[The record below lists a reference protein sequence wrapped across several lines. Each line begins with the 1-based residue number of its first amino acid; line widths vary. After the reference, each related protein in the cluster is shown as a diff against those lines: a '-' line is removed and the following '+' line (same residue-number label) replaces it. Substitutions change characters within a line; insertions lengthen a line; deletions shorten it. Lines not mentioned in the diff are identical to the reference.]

1 MIDFSDRKS
10 STAAV
15 CGCTPLEEGQMIN
28 RKNSKRLEIIVPIS
42 NDNDWPDYRQTI
54 AEIREQHDKYGIDQF
69 ALTCPC
75 GGWRTTGL
83 PPEEFYR
90 ERAEVFK
97 KIQSAVAPEGIRCG
111 WWITLTLKSGPD
123 PRWNRM
129 IRMDGTETPMAS
141 CPLNPVFRETF
152 ARNVALFVKIAKPA
166 FVITEDDF
174 SINAAAV
181 YEGCFCEHHLA
192 EFARREGR
200 FWTREELK
208 AILEQTTPEAHELRR
223 RWRALMRDS
232 LVLFARAMRAAV
244 DEESPEVPM
253 GTMQSGK
260 SDQDGNMTEALA
272 RAMAGP
278 AHTPFCRLHGTFY
291 GGENINGI
299 PERIFHALYSKQH
312 IGKNFKFLHESDT
325 FPHTR
330 FFTSAASMRVLMSSS
345 YSYGFSGSI
354 FQTQQLLDDGNEES
368 AYCKLI
374 GRERSRFQAI
384 VDAAAHCRLKGVRVH
399 YDPFRATA
407 DPERKYHSRWD
418 GLLSKYSIPYTTLE
432 SDTVFLSGNQPMHLE
447 RAELMQILSK
457 SVFLDGDAA
466 TALCQL
472 GLSRYIGV
480 ETGDDPITGMN
491 VYDLC
496 GREVI
501 QPEFIPEHKG
511 RNMHRADFFAPG
523 GRGKH
528 YSLVPI
534 DPGCEIITKLL
545 SYKKEFISV
554 GMTRF
559 VNELGGKVVVLNQAI
574 CNNRSS
580 SLYNYR
586 RQKLF
591 HELLIWCSDEY
602 AFVKNEARIF
612 LIMNE
617 ALDPETAGFR
627 GMLTLSNLNP
637 DPVEGFALHLPP
649 AWRGCEFLRL
659 VPDGKYLP
667 CPAAQTE
674 DGAIFDFNIAYAYPE
689 VLLIK

>member
-1 MIDFSDRKS
+1 
-10 STAAV
+10 
-15 CGCTPLEEGQMIN
+15 MIN
-28 RKNSKRLEIIVPIS
+28 RKNSTRLEIIVPVS

-69 ALTCPC
+69 VLTSPC
-75 GGWRTTGL
+75 AGWRSTGL

-97 KIQSAVAPEGIRCG
+97 KIRDAVAPAGIRCG
-111 WWITLTLKSGPD
+111 WWNTLTLKSGPD

-174 SINAAAV
+174 SINAAAQ

-200 FWTREELK
+200 TYTREELK
-208 AILEQTTPEAHELRR
+208 AILEQTTPESHELRR
-223 RWRALMRDS
+223 RWRTLMRDS
-232 LVLFARAMRAAV
+232 LVLFAKAIRDAV
-244 DEESPEVPM
+244 DEDSPEVPM
-253 GTMQSGK
+253 GTMQSGG
-260 SDQDGNMTEALA
+260 SDHDGDMTEALA

-278 AHTPFCRLHGTFY
+278 AHTPFSRLCGTFY
-291 GGENINGI
+291 GGENISGI
-299 PERIFHALYSKQH
+299 PAKIFHALYSKQH
-312 IGKNFKFLHESDT
+312 IGANFKCYHESDT

-330 FFTSAASMRVLMSSS
+330 FFISAASMRVLMSTS
-345 YSYGFSGSI
+345 YSYGFCGST
-354 FQTQQLLDDGNEES
+354 FQTQQLLDDGNEET
-368 AYCKLI
+368 AYGKLI

-399 YDPFRATA
+399 YDPFRATT
-407 DPERKYHSRWD
+407 DSERWYYTPWA
-418 GLLSKYSIPYTTLE
+418 GTLSKYSIPYTTLE
-432 SDTVFLSGNQPMHLE
+432 SDTVFLSGEQPMHLD

-466 TALCQL
+466 AAICRL

-480 ETGDDPITGMN
+480 ETGSDPITEKN

-501 QPEFIPEHKG
+501 QPEFIPDHKG
-511 RNMHRADFFAPG
+511 RNMHRADFFSPG
-523 GRGKH
+523 GKGKH
-528 YSLVPI
+528 YSLTPI

-545 SYKKEFISV
+545 SYKKEFITV

-559 VNELGGKVVVLNQAI
+559 VNELGGKVVVLNQAVYE
-574 CNNRSS
+574 NHSS

-591 HELLIWCSDEY
+591 QELLIWCNDEF
-602 AFVKNEARIF
+602 AFVKDEARIF

-617 ALDPETAGFR
+617 ASDPENAGFR
-627 GMLTLSNLNP
+627 GMLTISNLNP
-637 DPVEGFALHLPP
+637 DPVEGFALHLPT
-649 AWRGCEFLRL
+649 AWRGREFLRL
-659 VPDGKYLP
+659 TPDGKYLP
-667 CPAAQTE
+667 CPAEETE
-674 DGAIFDFNIAYAYPE
+674 DGANFNFNINYAYPE
-689 VLLIK
+689 VLLIR

>member
-1 MIDFSDRKS
+1 
-10 STAAV
+10 
-15 CGCTPLEEGQMIN
+15 MIN
-28 RKNSKRLEIIVPIS
+28 RKNSTRLEIIVPVS

-75 GGWRTTGL
+75 KGWRSTGL

-97 KIQSAVAPEGIRCG
+97 KIRDAIAPEGIQCG
-111 WWITLTLKSGPD
+111 WWNILTLKSGPD

-174 SINAAAV
+174 SINAAAQ

-200 FWTREELK
+200 TYTREELK
-208 AILEQTTPEAHELRR
+208 AILEQTTPESHELRR
-223 RWRALMRDS
+223 RWRTLMRDS
-232 LVLFARAMRAAV
+232 LVLFAKAIRDTV
-244 DEESPEVPM
+244 DEDSPEVPM
-253 GTMQSGK
+253 GTMQSGG
-260 SDQDGNMTEALA
+260 SDHDGDMTEALA

-278 AHTPFCRLHGTFY
+278 AHTPFSRLCGTFY
-291 GGENINGI
+291 GGENISGI
-299 PERIFHALYSKQH
+299 PAKIFHALYSKQH
-312 IGKNFKFLHESDT
+312 IGANFKCYHESDT

-330 FFTSAASMRVLMSSS
+330 FFTSAASMRVLMSTS
-345 YSYGFSGSI
+345 YSYGFCGST
-354 FQTQQLLDDGNEES
+354 FQTQQLLDDGNEET
-368 AYCKLI
+368 AYGKLI

-399 YDPFRATA
+399 YDPFRATT
-407 DPERKYHSRWD
+407 DSERWYYTPWA
-418 GLLSKYSIPYTTLE
+418 GTLSKYSIPYTTLE
-432 SDTVFLSGNQPMHLE
+432 SDTVFLSGEQPMHLD

-466 TALCQL
+466 AAICRL

-480 ETGDDPITGMN
+480 ETGSDPITGKN

-501 QPEFIPEHKG
+501 QPEFIPDHKG
-511 RNMHRADFFAPG
+511 RNMHRADFFSPG
-523 GRGKH
+523 GKGKH
-528 YSLVPI
+528 YSLTPI

-545 SYKKEFISV
+545 SYKKEFITV

-559 VNELGGKVVVLNQAI
+559 VNELGGKVVVLNQAVYE
-574 CNNRSS
+574 NHSS

-591 HELLIWCSDEY
+591 QELLIWCNDEF
-602 AFVKNEARIF
+602 AFVKDEARIF

-617 ALDPETAGFR
+617 ASDPENAGFR
-627 GMLTLSNLNP
+627 GMLTISNLNP
-637 DPVEGFALHLPP
+637 DPVEGFALHLPT

-659 VPDGKYLP
+659 TPDGKYLP
-667 CPAAQTE
+667 CPAEETE
-674 DGAIFDFNIAYAYPE
+674 DGANFNFNINYAYPE
-689 VLLIK
+689 VLLIR

>member
-1 MIDFSDRKS
+1 
-10 STAAV
+10 
-15 CGCTPLEEGQMIN
+15 MIN
-28 RKNSKRLEIIVPIS
+28 RKNSTRLEIIVPVS

-69 ALTCPC
+69 ALTSPC
-75 GGWRTTGL
+75 AGWRSTGL

-97 KIQSAVAPEGIRCG
+97 KIRDAVAPAGIRCG
-111 WWITLTLKSGPD
+111 WWNTLTLKSGPD

-174 SINAAAV
+174 SINAAAQ

-200 FWTREELK
+200 TYTREELK
-208 AILEQTTPEAHELRR
+208 AILEQTTPESHELRR
-223 RWRALMRDS
+223 RWRTLMRDS
-232 LVLFARAMRAAV
+232 LVLFAKAIRDAV
-244 DEESPEVPM
+244 DEDSPEVPM
-253 GTMQSGK
+253 GTMQSGG
-260 SDQDGNMTEALA
+260 SDHDGDMTEALA

-278 AHTPFCRLHGTFY
+278 AHTPFSRLCGTFY
-291 GGENINGI
+291 GGENISGI
-299 PERIFHALYSKQH
+299 PAKIFHALYSKQH
-312 IGKNFKFLHESDT
+312 IGANFKCYHESDT

-330 FFTSAASMRVLMSSS
+330 FFTSAASMRILMSTS
-345 YSYGFSGSI
+345 YSYGFCGST
-354 FQTQQLLDDGNEES
+354 FQTQQLLDDGNEET
-368 AYCKLI
+368 AYGKLI

-399 YDPFRATA
+399 YDPFRATT
-407 DPERKYHSRWD
+407 DSERWYYTPWT
-418 GLLSKYSIPYTTLE
+418 GTLSKYSIPYTTLE
-432 SDTVFLSGNQPMHLE
+432 SDTVFLSGEQPMHLD
-447 RAELMQILSK
+447 RAELMQIFSK

-466 TALCQL
+466 AAICRL

-480 ETGDDPITGMN
+480 ETGSDPITGKN

-501 QPEFIPEHKG
+501 QPEFIPDHKG
-511 RNMHRADFFAPG
+511 RNMHRADFFSPG
-523 GRGKH
+523 GKGKH
-528 YSLVPI
+528 YSLTPI
-534 DPGCEIITKLL
+534 DLGCEIITKLL
-545 SYKKEFISV
+545 SYKKEFITV

-559 VNELGGKVVVLNQAI
+559 VNELGGKVVVLNQAVYE
-574 CNNRSS
+574 NHSS

-591 HELLIWCSDEY
+591 QELLIWCNDEF
-602 AFVKNEARIF
+602 AFVKDEARIF

-617 ALDPETAGFR
+617 ASDPENAGFR
-627 GMLTLSNLNP
+627 GMLTISNLNP
-637 DPVEGFALHLPP
+637 DPVEGFALHLPT

-659 VPDGKYLP
+659 TPDGKYLP
-667 CPAAQTE
+667 CPAEETE
-674 DGAIFDFNIAYAYPE
+674 DGANFNFNINYAYPE
-689 VLLIK
+689 VLLIR

>member
-1 MIDFSDRKS
+1 
-10 STAAV
+10 
-15 CGCTPLEEGQMIN
+15 MIN
-28 RKNSKRLEIIVPIS
+28 RKNSTRLEIIVPVS

-69 ALTCPC
+69 ALTSPC
-75 GGWRTTGL
+75 AGWRSTGL

-97 KIQSAVAPEGIRCG
+97 KIRDAVAPAWIRCG
-111 WWITLTLKSGPD
+111 WWNTLTLKSGPD

-174 SINAAAV
+174 SINAAAQ

-200 FWTREELK
+200 TYTREELK
-208 AILEQTTPEAHELRR
+208 AILEQTTPESHELRR
-223 RWRALMRDS
+223 RWRTLMRDS
-232 LVLFARAMRAAV
+232 LVLFAKAIRDAV
-244 DEESPEVPM
+244 DEDSPEVPM
-253 GTMQSGK
+253 GTMQSGG
-260 SDQDGNMTEALA
+260 SDHDGDMTEALA

-278 AHTPFCRLHGTFY
+278 AHTPFSRLCGTFY
-291 GGENINGI
+291 GGENISGI
-299 PERIFHALYSKQH
+299 PAKIFHALYSKQH
-312 IGKNFKFLHESDT
+312 IGANFKCYHESDT

-330 FFTSAASMRVLMSSS
+330 FFTSAASMRVLMSTS
-345 YSYGFSGSI
+345 YSYGFCGST
-354 FQTQQLLDDGNEES
+354 FQTQQLLDDGNEET
-368 AYCKLI
+368 AYGKLI

-399 YDPFRATA
+399 YDPFRATT
-407 DPERKYHSRWD
+407 DSERWYYTPWA
-418 GLLSKYSIPYTTLE
+418 GTLSKYSIPYTTLE
-432 SDTVFLSGNQPMHLE
+432 SDTVFLSGEQPMHLDQ
-447 RAELMQILSK
+447 AELMQILSK

-466 TALCQL
+466 AAICRL

-480 ETGDDPITGMN
+480 ETGSDPITEKN

-501 QPEFIPEHKG
+501 QPEFIPDHKG
-511 RNMHRADFFAPG
+511 RNMHRADFFSPG
-523 GRGKH
+523 GKGKH
-528 YSLVPI
+528 YSLTPI

-545 SYKKEFISV
+545 SYKKEFITV

-559 VNELGGKVVVLNQAI
+559 VNELGGKVVVLNQAVYE
-574 CNNRSS
+574 NHSS

-591 HELLIWCSDEY
+591 QELLIWCNDEF
-602 AFVKNEARIF
+602 AFVKDEARIF

-617 ALDPETAGFR
+617 ASDPENAGFR
-627 GMLTLSNLNP
+627 GMLTISNLNP
-637 DPVEGFALHLPP
+637 DPVEGFALHLPTV
-649 AWRGCEFLRL
+649 WRGCEFLRL
-659 VPDGKYLP
+659 TPDGKYLP
-667 CPAAQTE
+667 CPAEETE
-674 DGAIFDFNIAYAYPE
+674 DGANFNFNINYAYPE
-689 VLLIK
+689 VLLIR

>member
-1 MIDFSDRKS
+1 
-10 STAAV
+10 
-15 CGCTPLEEGQMIN
+15 MIN
-28 RKNSKRLEIIVPIS
+28 RKNSTRLEIIVPVS

-69 ALTCPC
+69 ALTSPC
-75 GGWRTTGL
+75 AGWRSTGL

-97 KIQSAVAPEGIRCG
+97 KIRDAVAPAGIRCG
-111 WWITLTLKSGPD
+111 WWNTLTLKSGPD

-174 SINAAAV
+174 SINAAAQ

-200 FWTREELK
+200 TYTREELK
-208 AILEQTTPEAHELRR
+208 AILEQTTPESHELRR
-223 RWRALMRDS
+223 RWRTLMRDS
-232 LVLFARAMRAAV
+232 LVLFAKAIRDTV
-244 DEESPEVPM
+244 DEDSPEVPM
-253 GTMQSGK
+253 GTMQSGG
-260 SDQDGNMTEALA
+260 SDHDGDMTEALA

-278 AHTPFCRLHGTFY
+278 THTPFSRLCGTFY
-291 GGENINGI
+291 GGENISGI
-299 PERIFHALYSKQH
+299 PAKIFHALYSKQH
-312 IGKNFKFLHESDT
+312 IGANFKCYHESDT

-330 FFTSAASMRVLMSSS
+330 FFTSAASMRVLMSTS
-345 YSYGFSGSI
+345 YSYGFCGST
-354 FQTQQLLDDGNEES
+354 FQTQQLLDDGNEET
-368 AYCKLI
+368 AYGKLI

-399 YDPFRATA
+399 YDPFRATT
-407 DPERKYHSRWD
+407 DSERWYYTPWA
-418 GLLSKYSIPYTTLE
+418 GTLSKYSIPYTTLE
-432 SDTVFLSGNQPMHLE
+432 SDTVFLSCEQPMHLD

-466 TALCQL
+466 AAICRL

-480 ETGDDPITGMN
+480 ETGSDPITGKN

-501 QPEFIPEHKG
+501 QPEFIPDHKG
-511 RNMHRADFFAPG
+511 RNMHRADFFSPG
-523 GRGKH
+523 GKGKH
-528 YSLVPI
+528 YSLTPI

-545 SYKKEFISV
+545 SYKKEFITV

-559 VNELGGKVVVLNQAI
+559 VNELGGKVVVLNQAVYE
-574 CNNRSS
+574 NHSS

-591 HELLIWCSDEY
+591 QELLIWCNDEF
-602 AFVKNEARIF
+602 AFVKDEARIF

-617 ALDPETAGFR
+617 ASDPENAGFR
-627 GMLTLSNLNP
+627 GMLTISNLNP
-637 DPVEGFALHLPP
+637 DPVEGFALHLPT

-659 VPDGKYLP
+659 TPDGKYLP
-667 CPAAQTE
+667 CPAEETE
-674 DGAIFDFNIAYAYPE
+674 DGANFNFNINYAYPE
-689 VLLIK
+689 VLLIR

>member
-1 MIDFSDRKS
+1 
-10 STAAV
+10 
-15 CGCTPLEEGQMIN
+15 MIN
-28 RKNSKRLEIIVPIS
+28 RKNSTRLEIIVPVT
-42 NDNDWPDYRQTI
+42 NDYYWPDYQQTI

-75 GGWRTTGL
+75 KGWRSTGL

-97 KIQSAVAPEGIRCG
+97 KIRDAVAPEGIQCG
-111 WWITLTLKSGPD
+111 WWNILTLKSGPD

-174 SINAAAV
+174 SINAAAQ

-200 FWTREELK
+200 TYTREELK
-208 AILEQTTPEAHELRR
+208 AILEQTTPESHELRR
-223 RWRALMRDS
+223 RWRTLMRDS
-232 LVLFARAMRAAV
+232 LVLFAKAIRDAV

-253 GTMQSGK
+253 GTMQSGG
-260 SDQDGNMTEALA
+260 SDHDGDMTEALA

-278 AHTPFCRLHGTFY
+278 AHTPFSRLYGTFY
-291 GGENINGI
+291 GGENITGI
-299 PERIFHALYSKQH
+299 PEKIFHALYSKQH
-312 IGKNFKFLHESDT
+312 LGENFKCYHESDT
-325 FPHTR
+325 YPHTR
-330 FFTSAASMRVLMSSS
+330 FFTSATSMRVLMSTS
-345 YSYGFSGSI
+345 YSYGFCGST
-354 FQTQQLLDDGNEES
+354 FQTQQTLDDANEET
-368 AYCKLI
+368 AYGKLI

-399 YDPFRATA
+399 YDPFRATT
-407 DPERKYHSRWD
+407 DPDRWYYTPWT
-418 GLLSKYSIPYTTLE
+418 GTLSKYSIPYTTLE
-432 SDTVFLSGNQPMHLE
+432 SDTVFLSGDQPMHLDRE
-447 RAELMQILSK
+447 DLMRILSK

-466 TALCQL
+466 AAICRL

-480 ETGDDPITGMN
+480 ETGSDPITGMN
-491 VYDLC
+491 VYDLG

-501 QPEFIPEHKG
+501 QPEFIPDHKG
-511 RNMHRADFFAPG
+511 RNMHRADVFSPG
-523 GRGKH
+523 GKGKH
-528 YSLVPI
+528 YSLTPI
-534 DPGCEIITKLL
+534 DPACEIITKLF
-545 SYKKEFISV
+545 SYKNDFITV

-559 VNELGGKVVVLNQAI
+559 VNESGGKVVVLNQAVYE
-574 CNNRSS
+574 NHSS

-591 HELLIWCSDEY
+591 QELLIWCNDEF
-602 AFVKNEARIF
+602 AFVKDEARIF

-617 ALDPETAGFR
+617 ASDPENAGFR
-627 GMLTLSNLNP
+627 GMLTISNLNP
-637 DPVEGFALHLPP
+637 DPVEGFALHLPT

-659 VPDGKYLP
+659 TPDGKYLP
-667 CPAAQTE
+667 CPAEETE
-674 DGAIFDFNIAYAYPE
+674 DGANFNFNINYAYPE
-689 VLLIK
+689 VLLIR

>member
-1 MIDFSDRKS
+1 
-10 STAAV
+10 
-15 CGCTPLEEGQMIN
+15 MIN
-28 RKNSKRLEIIVPIS
+28 RKNSTRLEIIVPVS

-69 ALTCPC
+69 ALTSPC
-75 GGWRTTGL
+75 AGWRSTGL

-97 KIQSAVAPEGIRCG
+97 KIRDAVAPAGIRCG
-111 WWITLTLKSGPD
+111 WWNTLTLKSGPD

-174 SINAAAV
+174 SINAAAQ

-200 FWTREELK
+200 TYTREELK
-208 AILEQTTPEAHELRR
+208 AILEQTTPESHELRR
-223 RWRALMRDS
+223 RWRTLMRDS
-232 LVLFARAMRAAV
+232 LVLFAKAIRDAV
-244 DEESPEVPM
+244 DEDSPEVPM
-253 GTMQSGK
+253 GTMQSGG
-260 SDQDGNMTEALA
+260 SDHDGDMTEALA

-278 AHTPFCRLHGTFY
+278 AHTPFSRLCGTFY
-291 GGENINGI
+291 GGENISGI
-299 PERIFHALYSKQH
+299 PAKIFHALYSKQH
-312 IGKNFKFLHESDT
+312 IGANFKCYHESDT

-330 FFTSAASMRVLMSSS
+330 FFTSAASMRVLMSTS
-345 YSYGFSGSI
+345 YSYGFCGST
-354 FQTQQLLDDGNEES
+354 FQTQQLLDDGNEET
-368 AYCKLI
+368 AYGKLI

-399 YDPFRATA
+399 YDPFRATT
-407 DPERKYHSRWD
+407 DSERWYYTPWA
-418 GLLSKYSIPYTTLE
+418 GTLSKYSIPYTTLE
-432 SDTVFLSGNQPMHLE
+432 SDTVFLSGEQPMHLDQ
-447 RAELMQILSK
+447 AELMQILSK
-457 SVFLDGDAA
+457 SVFLDGDA
-466 TALCQL
+466 TAAICRL

-480 ETGDDPITGMN
+480 ETGSDPITGKN

-501 QPEFIPEHKG
+501 QPEFIPDHKG
-511 RNMHRADFFAPG
+511 RNMHRADFFSPG
-523 GRGKH
+523 GKGKH
-528 YSLVPI
+528 NSLTPI

-545 SYKKEFISV
+545 SYKKEFITV

-559 VNELGGKVVVLNQAI
+559 VNELGGKVVVLNQAVYE
-574 CNNRSS
+574 NHSS

-591 HELLIWCSDEY
+591 QELLIWCNDEF
-602 AFVKNEARIF
+602 AFVKDEARIF

-617 ALDPETAGFR
+617 ASDPENAGFR
-627 GMLTLSNLNP
+627 GMLTISNLNP
-637 DPVEGFALHLPP
+637 DPVEGFALHLPT

-659 VPDGKYLP
+659 TPDGKYLP
-667 CPAAQTE
+667 CPAEETE
-674 DGAIFDFNIAYAYPE
+674 DGANFNFNINYAYPE
-689 VLLIK
+689 VLLIR

>member
-1 MIDFSDRKS
+1 MTS
-10 STAAV
+10 
-15 CGCTPLEEGQMIN
+15 
-28 RKNSKRLEIIVPIS
+28 
-42 NDNDWPDYRQTI
+42 
-54 AEIREQHDKYGIDQF
+54 
-69 ALTCPC
+69 PC
-75 GGWRTTGL
+75 GGWRSTGL

-97 KIQSAVAPEGIRCG
+97 KIRDAVAPAGIRCG
-111 WWITLTLKSGPD
+111 WWNTLTLKSGPD

-174 SINAAAV
+174 SINAAAQ

-200 FWTREELK
+200 TYTREELK
-208 AILEQTTPEAHELRR
+208 AILEQTTPESHELRR
-223 RWRALMRDS
+223 RWRTLMRDS
-232 LVLFARAMRAAV
+232 LVLFAKAIRDTV
-244 DEESPEVPM
+244 DEDSPEVPM
-253 GTMQSGK
+253 GTMQSGG
-260 SDQDGNMTEALA
+260 SDHDGDMTEALA

-278 AHTPFCRLHGTFY
+278 AHTPFSRLCGTFY
-291 GGENINGI
+291 GGENISGI
-299 PERIFHALYSKQH
+299 PAKIFHALYSKQH
-312 IGKNFKFLHESDT
+312 IGANFKCYHESDT

-330 FFTSAASMRVLMSSS
+330 FFTSAASMRVLMSTS
-345 YSYGFSGSI
+345 YSYGFCGST
-354 FQTQQLLDDGNEES
+354 FQTQQLLDDGNEET
-368 AYCKLI
+368 AYGKLI

-399 YDPFRATA
+399 YDPFRATT
-407 DPERKYHSRWD
+407 DSERWYYTPWA
-418 GLLSKYSIPYTTLE
+418 GTLSKYSIPYTTLE
-432 SDTVFLSGNQPMHLE
+432 SDTVFLSGEQPMHLD

-466 TALCQL
+466 AAICRL

-480 ETGDDPITGMN
+480 ETGSDPITGKN

-501 QPEFIPEHKG
+501 QPEFIPDHKG
-511 RNMHRADFFAPG
+511 RNMHRADFFSPG
-523 GRGKH
+523 GKGKH
-528 YSLVPI
+528 YSLTPI

-545 SYKKEFISV
+545 SYKKEFITV

-559 VNELGGKVVVLNQAI
+559 VNELGGKVVVLNQAVYE
-574 CNNRSS
+574 NHSS

-591 HELLIWCSDEY
+591 QELLIWCNDEF
-602 AFVKNEARIF
+602 AFVKDEARIF

-617 ALDPETAGFR
+617 ASDPENAGFR
-627 GMLTLSNLNP
+627 GMLTISNLNP
-637 DPVEGFALHLPP
+637 DPVEGFALHLPT

-659 VPDGKYLP
+659 TPDGKYLP
-667 CPAAQTE
+667 CPAEETE
-674 DGAIFDFNIAYAYPE
+674 DGANFNFNINYAYPE
-689 VLLIK
+689 VLLIR